1 MLMYHKHL
9 LIIAFA
15 LMAFTAQAETK
26 TVNVETAGT
35 LSTLIKG
42 DDLNV
47 IDLTLTGNI
56 NKADIAF
63 IRQKMKV
70 ETLDLKDAN
79 IVSYSET
86 VGETTIEYPANE
98 FPANVFQKKD
108 NDDAIIP
115 LKKIIFPAT
124 MTSVGSYAF
133 NSSSDSQLETV
144 DFSNCSN
151 LETIKGYAFEF
162 CDKITEIDLSGHAN
176 LKSIGEYGF
185 GQTGAKTI
193 NLEGCSALESI
204 GGRAFYNS
212 YECTVLN
219 LKGCTAL
226 KTIGN
231 RAFLNLSKNS
241 ANKTEGYNLVLDFS
255 TCTSLETIQES
266 GCKSAK
272 AVAFI
277 FPASVKQLQKDAF
290 NLCNNAKYSRYFCK
304 LPELG
309 SSALKSLYKKK
320 CYVLSGNK
328 ADYENAGFTD
338 VEEFDATGIKSI
350 ASSITNGKA
359 YSITGMPYNGTG
371 IRIIGGKKY
380 IK

>member
-1 MLMYHKHL
+1 MKCKHL
-9 LIIAFA
+9 LLIAFS

-26 TVNVETAGT
+26 TIKVETAGT

-63 IRQKMKV
+63 IRQNMKV

-79 IVSYSET
+79 IVAYSET

-98 FPANVFQKKD
+98 FPANVFQKKE

-115 LKKIIFPAT
+115 LKKIIFPAS

-133 NSSSDSQLETV
+133 NSSSQSQLETV

-162 CDKITEIDLSGHAN
+162 CNKITEIDLSGHAN
-176 LKSIGEYGF
+176 LKSIEEYGF

-204 GGRAFYNS
+204 GERAFYQS

-241 ANKTEGYNLVLDFS
+241 SKTKGYNLVLDFS

-266 GCKSAK
+266 GCQSAK

-277 FPASVKQLQKDAF
+277 FPASLKQLQKNAF
-290 NLCNNAKYSRYFCK
+290 NLCTNAQYSRYFCK

-309 SSALKSLYKKK
+309 SGALKSLYKKK
-320 CYVLSGNK
+320 CYVPAGNK

-338 VEEFDATGIKSI
+338 VEEFDATGIKTI
-350 ASSITNGKA
+350 ASSSADGKA
-359 YSITGMPYNGTG
+359 YSITGQPYNGNG

-380 IK
+380 SK

>member
-63 IRQKMKV
+63 IRQNMKV

-79 IVSYSET
+79 IVAYSET
-86 VGETTIEYPANE
+86 VDETTIEYPANE
-98 FPANVFQKKD
+98 FPANVFQKKE

-115 LKKIIFPAT
+115 LKKIIFPAS
-124 MTSVGSYAF
+124 MTSVGSHAF
-133 NSSSDSQLETV
+133 DNSSQSQLETV

-162 CDKITEIDLSGHAN
+162 CYKITEIDLSGHAN
-176 LKSIGEYGF
+176 LKTIEEYGF

-204 GGRAFYNS
+204 GDRAFYQS

-241 ANKTEGYNLVLDFS
+241 AKTDGYNLVLDFS

-266 GCKSAK
+266 GCQSAK

-277 FPASVKQLQKDAF
+277 LPASVKELQKNAF
-290 NLCNNAKYSRYFCK
+290 NLCNNAKYSRYYCK

-338 VEEFDATGIKSI
+338 VEEFGATGIKSI
-350 ASSITNGKA
+350 VSSSANGKA
-359 YSITGMPYNGTG
+359 YSITGLPYNGTG

>member
-1 MLMYHKHL
+1 MKCKHL
-9 LIIAFA
+9 LLIAFS

-26 TVNVETAGT
+26 TIKVETAGT

-63 IRQKMKV
+63 IRQNMKV

-79 IVSYSET
+79 IVAYSET

-98 FPANVFQKKD
+98 FPANVFQKKE

-115 LKKIIFPAT
+115 LKKIIFPAS

-133 NSSSDSQLETV
+133 NSSSQSQLETV

-162 CDKITEIDLSGHAN
+162 CNKITEIDLSGHAN
-176 LKSIGEYGF
+176 LKSIEEYGF

-204 GGRAFYNS
+204 GERAFYQS
-212 YECTVLN
+212 YECTALN

-241 ANKTEGYNLVLDFS
+241 SKTEDYNLVLDFS

-266 GCKSAK
+266 GCQSAK

-277 FPASVKQLQKDAF
+277 LPASVKELQKNAF
-290 NLCNNAKYSRYFCK
+290 YLCTNAQYSRYFCK

-320 CYVLSGNK
+320 CYVLPGNK
-328 ADYENAGFTD
+328 ADYENAGFED

-350 ASSITNGKA
+350 VSSSANGKA
-359 YSITGMPYNGTG
+359 YSITGLPYNGNG

-380 IK
+380 SK

>member
-1 MLMYHKHL
+1 MKCKHL
-9 LIIAFA
+9 LLIAFS

-26 TVNVETAGT
+26 TIKVETAGT
-35 LSTLIKG
+35 LSTLIQG

-63 IRQKMKV
+63 IRQNMKV

-79 IVSYSET
+79 IVAYSET

-115 LKKIIFPAT
+115 LKKIIFPAS
-124 MTSVGSYAF
+124 MTAVGQYAF
-133 NSSSDSQLETV
+133 NSSSDSHLETV

-162 CDKITEIDLSGHAN
+162 CNKITEIDLSGHAN
-176 LKSIGEYGF
+176 LKSIEEYGF

-204 GGRAFYNS
+204 GERAFYQS
-212 YECTVLN
+212 YECTALN

-241 ANKTEGYNLVLDFS
+241 SKTEGYNLVLDFS
-255 TCTSLETIQES
+255 PCTSLETIQES
-266 GCKSAK
+266 GCQSAK

-277 FPASVKQLQKDAF
+277 LPASVKELQKNAF
-290 NLCNNAKYSRYFCK
+290 YLCTNAQYSRYFCK

-320 CYVLSGNK
+320 CYVLPGSK
-328 ADYENAGFTD
+328 ADYENAGFED

-350 ASSITNGKA
+350 ASSSATGKA
-359 YSITGMPYNGTG
+359 YSITGLPYNGNG

-380 IK
+380 SK

>member
-1 MLMYHKHL
+1 MLMKCKHL

-15 LMAFTAQAETK
+15 LMAFTAKAETK

-42 DDLNV
+42 NDLNV
-47 IDLTLTGNI
+47 TDLTLTGNI

-63 IRQKMKV
+63 IRQNMKV

-79 IVSYSET
+79 IVAYSET

-108 NDDAIIP
+108 NDDTIIP
-115 LKKIIFPAT
+115 LKKIIFPAS

-133 NSSSDSQLETV
+133 NSSSQSQLETV

-162 CDKITEIDLSGHAN
+162 CNKITEIDLSGHAN
-176 LKSIGEYGF
+176 LKSIEEYGF

-204 GGRAFYNS
+204 GERAFYQS
-212 YECTVLN
+212 YECTALN

-241 ANKTEGYNLVLDFS
+241 AKTEGYNLVLDFS
-255 TCTSLETIQES
+255 PCTSLETIQES
-266 GCKSAK
+266 GCQSAK

-277 FPASVKQLQKDAF
+277 LPASVKELQKNAF
-290 NLCNNAKYSRYFCK
+290 YLCTNAQYSRYFCK

-320 CYVLSGNK
+320 CYVLPGNK
-328 ADYENAGFTD
+328 ADYENAGFED

-350 ASSITNGKA
+350 ASSSANGKA
-359 YSITGMPYNGTG
+359 YSITGLPYNGNG

-380 IK
+380 SK

>member
-1 MLMYHKHL
+1 MKCKHL
-9 LIIAFA
+9 LLIAFS
-15 LMAFTAQAETK
+15 LMVFTAQAETK
-26 TVNVETAGT
+26 TIKVETAGT

-63 IRQKMKV
+63 IRQNMKV

-79 IVSYSET
+79 IVAYSET

-115 LKKIIFPAT
+115 LKKIIFPAS
-124 MTSVGSYAF
+124 MTAVGQYAF

-162 CDKITEIDLSGHAN
+162 CNKITEIDLSGHAN
-176 LKSIGEYGF
+176 LKSIEEYGF

-204 GGRAFYNS
+204 GERAFYQS
-212 YECTVLN
+212 YECTALN

-241 ANKTEGYNLVLDFS
+241 SKTAGYNLVLDFS
-255 TCTSLETIQES
+255 PCTSLETIQES
-266 GCKSAK
+266 GCQSAK

-277 FPASVKQLQKDAF
+277 LPASVKELQKNAF
-290 NLCNNAKYSRYFCK
+290 YLCTNAQYSRYFCK

-320 CYVLSGNK
+320 CYVLPGNK
-328 ADYENAGFTD
+328 ADYENAGFED

-350 ASSITNGKA
+350 ASSSATGKA
-359 YSITGMPYNGTG
+359 YSITGQPYNGNG

-380 IK
+380 SK

>member
-1 MLMYHKHL
+1 MKCKHL
-9 LIIAFA
+9 LLIAFS
-15 LMAFTAQAETK
+15 LMAFTAHAETK
-26 TVNVETAGT
+26 TIKVETAGT

-63 IRQKMKV
+63 IRQNMKV

-79 IVSYSET
+79 IVAYSEK

-115 LKKIIFPAT
+115 LKKIIFPAS

-133 NSSSDSQLETV
+133 NSSSQSQLETV

-162 CDKITEIDLSGHAN
+162 CNKITEIDLSGHAN
-176 LKSIGEYGF
+176 LKSIEEYGF

-204 GGRAFYNS
+204 GERAFYQS
-212 YECTVLN
+212 YECTALN

-241 ANKTEGYNLVLDFS
+241 SKTEDYNLVLDFS
-255 TCTSLETIQES
+255 PCTSLETIQES
-266 GCKSAK
+266 GCQSAK

-277 FPASVKQLQKDAF
+277 LPASVKELQKNAF
-290 NLCNNAKYSRYFCK
+290 YLCTNAQYSRYFCK

-320 CYVLSGNK
+320 CYVLPGNK
-328 ADYENAGFTD
+328 ADYENAGFED

-350 ASSITNGKA
+350 ASSSATGKA
-359 YSITGMPYNGTG
+359 YSITGQPYNGNG

-380 IK
+380 SK

>member
-1 MLMYHKHL
+1 MKCKHL
-9 LIIAFA
+9 LLIAFS
-15 LMAFTAQAETK
+15 LMAFTAHAETK
-26 TVNVETAGT
+26 TIKVETAGT
-35 LSTLIKG
+35 LSTLIQG

-63 IRQKMKV
+63 IRQNMKV

-79 IVSYSET
+79 IVAYSET

-115 LKKIIFPAT
+115 LKKIIFPAS

-133 NSSSDSQLETV
+133 NSSSQSQLETV

-162 CDKITEIDLSGHAN
+162 CNKITEIDLSGHAN
-176 LKSIGEYGF
+176 LKSIEEYGF

-204 GGRAFYNS
+204 GERAFYQS
-212 YECTVLN
+212 YECTALN

-241 ANKTEGYNLVLDFS
+241 SKTEDYNLVLDFS
-255 TCTSLETIQES
+255 PCTSLETIQES
-266 GCKSAK
+266 GCQSAK

-277 FPASVKQLQKDAF
+277 LPASVKELQKNAF
-290 NLCNNAKYSRYFCK
+290 YLCTNAQYSRYFCK

-320 CYVLSGNK
+320 CYVLPGNK
-328 ADYENAGFTD
+328 ADYENAGFED

-350 ASSITNGKA
+350 ASSSATGKA
-359 YSITGMPYNGTG
+359 YSITGLPYNGNG

-380 IK
+380 SK

>member
-1 MLMYHKHL
+1 MKCKHL
-9 LIIAFA
+9 LLIAFS

-26 TVNVETAGT
+26 TIKVETAGT

-63 IRQKMKV
+63 IRQNMKV

-79 IVSYSET
+79 IVAYSET

-98 FPANVFQKKD
+98 FPANVFQKKE

-115 LKKIIFPAT
+115 LKKIIFPAS
-124 MTSVGSYAF
+124 MTSVGSHAF
-133 NSSSDSQLETV
+133 DNSSQSQLETV

-162 CDKITEIDLSGHAN
+162 CYKITEIDLSGHAN
-176 LKSIGEYGF
+176 LKSIEEYGF

-204 GGRAFYNS
+204 GERAFYQS
-212 YECTVLN
+212 YECTALN

-241 ANKTEGYNLVLDFS
+241 SKTEGYNLVLDFS

-266 GCKSAK
+266 GCQSAK

-277 FPASVKQLQKDAF
+277 LPASVKQLQKNAF
-290 NLCNNAKYSRYFCK
+290 NLCTNAQYSRYFCK

-320 CYVLSGNK
+320 CYVLPGNK
-328 ADYENAGFTD
+328 ADYENAGFED

-350 ASSITNGKA
+350 ASSSATGKA
-359 YSITGMPYNGTG
+359 YSITGQPYNGNG

-380 IK
+380 SK

>member
-1 MLMYHKHL
+1 MKCKHL
-9 LIIAFA
+9 LLIAFS

-26 TVNVETAGT
+26 TIKVETAGT
-35 LSTLIKG
+35 LSTLIQG

-63 IRQKMKV
+63 IRQNMKV

-79 IVSYSET
+79 IVAYSET

-115 LKKIIFPAT
+115 LKKIIFPAS
-124 MTSVGSYAF
+124 MTAVGQYAF

-151 LETIKGYAFEF
+151 LETIKDYAFEF
-162 CDKITEIDLSGHAN
+162 CYKITEIDLSGHAN
-176 LKSIGEYGF
+176 LKTIEEYGF

-204 GGRAFYNS
+204 GERAFYQS
-212 YECTVLN
+212 YECTALN

-241 ANKTEGYNLVLDFS
+241 SKTEDYNLVLDFS
-255 TCTSLETIQES
+255 PCTSLETIQES
-266 GCKSAK
+266 GCQSAK

-277 FPASVKQLQKDAF
+277 LPASVKELQKNAF
-290 NLCNNAKYSRYFCK
+290 YLCTNAQYSRYFCK

-309 SSALKSLYKKK
+309 SSALKSLYKMK
-320 CYVLSGNK
+320 CYVPASCK
-328 ADYENAGFTD
+328 ADYENAGFED

-350 ASSITNGKA
+350 ASSSANGKA
-359 YSITGMPYNGTG
+359 YSITGQPYNGNG

-380 IK
+380 SK

>member
-1 MLMYHKHL
+1 MKCKHL
-9 LIIAFA
+9 LLIAFS
-15 LMAFTAQAETK
+15 LMAFTAHAETK
-26 TVNVETAGT
+26 TIKVETAGT

-63 IRQKMKV
+63 IRQNMKV

-79 IVSYSET
+79 IVAYSET
-86 VGETTIEYPANE
+86 EGETTIEYPANE
-98 FPANVFQKKD
+98 FPANVFQMKE

-115 LKKIIFPAT
+115 LKKIIFPVS
-124 MTSVGSYAF
+124 MTSVGSHAF
-133 NSSSDSQLETV
+133 DNSSQSQLETV

-162 CDKITEIDLSGHAN
+162 CYKITEIDLSGHAN
-176 LKSIGEYGF
+176 LKTIEEYGF

-204 GGRAFYNS
+204 GERAFYQS
-212 YECTVLN
+212 YECTALN

-241 ANKTEGYNLVLDFS
+241 SKTAGYNLVLDFS

-266 GCKSAK
+266 GCQSAK

-277 FPASVKQLQKDAF
+277 LPASVKQLQKNAF
-290 NLCNNAKYSRYFCK
+290 YLCTNAQYSRYFCK

-320 CYVLSGNK
+320 CYVLPGNK

-350 ASSITNGKA
+350 ASSFANGKA
-359 YSITGMPYNGTG
+359 YSITGQPYNGNG

-380 IK
+380 SK

>member
-1 MLMYHKHL
+1 MKCKHL
-9 LIIAFA
+9 LLIAFS
-15 LMAFTAQAETK
+15 LMAFTAHAETK
-26 TVNVETAGT
+26 TIKVETAGT

-63 IRQKMKV
+63 IRQNMKV

-79 IVSYSET
+79 IVAYSET
-86 VGETTIEYPANE
+86 VGETTIDYPANE

-115 LKKIIFPAT
+115 LKKIIFPAS

-133 NSSSDSQLETV
+133 NSSSQSQLETV

-162 CDKITEIDLSGHAN
+162 CNKITEIDLSGHAN
-176 LKSIGEYGF
+176 LKSIEEYGF

-204 GGRAFYNS
+204 GERAFYQS
-212 YECTVLN
+212 YECTALN

-241 ANKTEGYNLVLDFS
+241 SKTEDYNLVLDFS
-255 TCTSLETIQES
+255 PCTSLETIQES
-266 GCKSAK
+266 GCQSAK

-277 FPASVKQLQKDAF
+277 LPASVKELQKNAF
-290 NLCNNAKYSRYFCK
+290 YLCTNAQYSRYFCK

-320 CYVLSGNK
+320 CYVLPGNK
-328 ADYENAGFTD
+328 ADYENAGFED

-350 ASSITNGKA
+350 ASSSANGKA
-359 YSITGMPYNGTG
+359 YSITGLPYNGNG

-380 IK
+380 SK

>member
-1 MLMYHKHL
+1 MLMKCKHL

-133 NSSSDSQLETV
+133 NSSSKSQLETV
-144 DFSNCSN
+144 DFSHCSN
-151 LETIKGYAFEF
+151 LETIKDYAFEF

-176 LKSIGEYGF
+176 LKTIEEYGF

-193 NLEGCSALESI
+193 NLEGCSALEYI
-204 GGRAFYNS
+204 GDRAFYQS
-212 YECTVLN
+212 YECTALN

-241 ANKTEGYNLVLDFS
+241 AKTEGYNLVLDFS
-255 TCTSLETIQES
+255 TCTSLETIQEC
-266 GCKSAK
+266 GCQYAK

-277 FPASVKQLQKDAF
+277 FPASVKQLQKNAF
-290 NLCNNAKYSRYFCK
+290 NLCTNAQYSRYFCK

-309 SSALKSLYKKK
+309 KGALNSLYKKK
-320 CYVLSGNK
+320 CYVLAGCK

-359 YSITGMPYNGTG
+359 YSITGLPYNGTG

>member
-1 MLMYHKHL
+1 MKCKHL
-9 LIIAFA
+9 LLIAFS
-15 LMAFTAQAETK
+15 LMVFTAHAETK
-26 TVNVETAGT
+26 TIKVETAGT

-63 IRQKMKV
+63 IRQNMKV

-79 IVSYSET
+79 IVAYSET

-108 NDDAIIP
+108 NDNTIIP
-115 LKKIIFPAT
+115 LKKIIFPAS

-133 NSSSDSQLETV
+133 NSSSQSQLETV

-162 CDKITEIDLSGHAN
+162 CNKITEIDLSGHAN
-176 LKSIGEYGF
+176 LKSIEEYGF

-204 GGRAFYNS
+204 GERAFYQS
-212 YECTVLN
+212 YECTALN

-241 ANKTEGYNLVLDFS
+241 SKTEDYNLVLDFS
-255 TCTSLETIQES
+255 PCTSLETICES
-266 GCKSAK
+266 GCQSAK

-277 FPASVKQLQKDAF
+277 LPASVKELQKNAF
-290 NLCNNAKYSRYFCK
+290 YLCTNAQYSRYFCK

-309 SSALKSLYKKK
+309 SSALKSLYKKQ
-320 CYVLSGNK
+320 CYVLPGNK
-328 ADYENAGFTD
+328 ADYENAGFED

-350 ASSITNGKA
+350 ASSSATGKA
-359 YSITGMPYNGTG
+359 YSITGQPYNGNG

-380 IK
+380 SK

>member
-1 MLMYHKHL
+1 MKCKHL
-9 LIIAFA
+9 LLIAFS

-26 TVNVETAGT
+26 TIKVETAGT

-63 IRQKMKV
+63 IRQNMKV

-79 IVSYSET
+79 IVAYSET

-98 FPANVFQKKD
+98 FPANVFQKKE

-115 LKKIIFPAT
+115 LKKIIFPAS

-133 NSSSDSQLETV
+133 NSSSQSQLETV

-162 CDKITEIDLSGHAN
+162 CNKITEIDLSGHAN
-176 LKSIGEYGF
+176 LKSIEEYGF

-204 GGRAFYNS
+204 GERAFYQS

-241 ANKTEGYNLVLDFS
+241 SKTKGNNLVLDFS
-255 TCTSLETIQES
+255 PCTSLETIQES
-266 GCKSAK
+266 GCQSAK

-277 FPASVKQLQKDAF
+277 FPASLKQLQKNAF
-290 NLCNNAKYSRYFCK
+290 NLCTNAQYSRYFCK

-309 SSALKSLYKKK
+309 SGALKSLYKKK
-320 CYVLSGNK
+320 CYVPAGNK
-328 ADYENAGFTD
+328 VDYENAGFTD

-350 ASSITNGKA
+350 ASSIANGKA
-359 YSITGMPYNGTG
+359 YSITGQPYNGNG

-380 IK
+380 SK

>member
-1 MLMYHKHL
+1 MKCKHL
-9 LIIAFA
+9 LLIAFS
-15 LMAFTAQAETK
+15 LMVFTAQAETK
-26 TVNVETAGT
+26 TIKVETAGT

-63 IRQKMKV
+63 IRQNMKV

-79 IVSYSET
+79 IVAYSET

-115 LKKIIFPAT
+115 LKKIIFPAS
-124 MTSVGSYAF
+124 MTAVGQYAF
-133 NSSSDSQLETV
+133 NSSSQSQLETV

-162 CDKITEIDLSGHAN
+162 CNKITEIDLSGHAN
-176 LKSIGEYGF
+176 LKSIEEYSF

-204 GGRAFYNS
+204 GERAFYQS
-212 YECTVLN
+212 YECTALN
-219 LKGCTAL
+219 LKGCIAL

-231 RAFLNLSKNS
+231 RAFLNLSKYTFN
-241 ANKTEGYNLVLDFS
+241 TEGYNLVLDFS

-266 GCKSAK
+266 GCQSAK

-277 FPASVKQLQKDAF
+277 LPASVKQLQKNAF
-290 NLCNNAKYSRYFCK
+290 NLCTNAQYSRYFCQ

-309 SSALKSLYKKK
+309 SGALKSLYNKK
-320 CYVLSGNK
+320 CYVPAGNK
-328 ADYENAGFTD
+328 ADYENAGFED

-350 ASSITNGKA
+350 ASSTADGKA
-359 YSITGMPYNGTG
+359 YSITGQPYNGNG
-371 IRIIGGKKY
+371 IRIVGGKKY
-380 IK
+380 SK

>member
-1 MLMYHKHL
+1 MKCKHL
-9 LIIAFA
+9 LLIAFS
-15 LMAFTAQAETK
+15 LMAFTAHAETK
-26 TVNVETAGT
+26 TIKVETAGT

-63 IRQKMKV
+63 IRQNMKV

-79 IVSYSET
+79 IVAYSET

-98 FPANVFQKKD
+98 FPANVFQKKE

-115 LKKIIFPAT
+115 LKKIIFPAS

-133 NSSSDSQLETV
+133 NSSSQSQLETV
-144 DFSNCSN
+144 DFSNCYN
-151 LETIKGYAFEF
+151 LETIKDYAFEF
-162 CDKITEIDLSGHAN
+162 CNKITEIDLSGHAN

-185 GQTGAKTI
+185 GQTGAKSI

-204 GGRAFYNS
+204 GERAFYQS
-212 YECTVLN
+212 YECTALN

-241 ANKTEGYNLVLDFS
+241 SKTAGYNLVLDFS

-266 GCKSAK
+266 GCQSAK

-277 FPASVKQLQKDAF
+277 LPASVKQLQKNAF
-290 NLCNNAKYSRYFCK
+290 YLCTNAQYSRYFCK

-309 SSALKSLYKKK
+309 SGALKSLYKKK
-320 CYVLSGNK
+320 CYVPAGNK

-350 ASSITNGKA
+350 ASSIANGKA
-359 YSITGMPYNGTG
+359 YSITGQPYNGNG

-380 IK
+380 SK

>member
-1 MLMYHKHL
+1 MKCKHL
-9 LIIAFA
+9 LLIAFS

-26 TVNVETAGT
+26 TIKVETAGT

-63 IRQKMKV
+63 IRHSMKV

-79 IVSYSET
+79 IVAYSET

-98 FPANVFQKKD
+98 FPANVFQMKE

-115 LKKIIFPAT
+115 LKKIIFPVS
-124 MTSVGSYAF
+124 MTSVGSHAF
-133 NSSSDSQLETV
+133 DNSSQSQLETV

-162 CDKITEIDLSGHAN
+162 CYKITEIDLSGHAN
-176 LKSIGEYGF
+176 LKTIEEYGF

-204 GGRAFYNS
+204 GDRAFYQS
-212 YECTVLN
+212 YECTALN

-241 ANKTEGYNLVLDFS
+241 SKTEGYNLVLDFS
-255 TCTSLETIQES
+255 SCTSLETILES
-266 GCKSAK
+266 GCQSAK

-277 FPASVKQLQKDAF
+277 LPASVKELQKNAF
-290 NLCNNAKYSRYFCK
+290 NLCTNAQYSRYFCK

-320 CYVLSGNK
+320 CYVLPGNK

-338 VEEFDATGIKSI
+338 VEEFVATGIKSI
-350 ASSITNGKA
+350 ASSIANGKA
-359 YSITGMPYNGTG
+359 YSITGQPYNGTG

-380 IK
+380 SK

>member
-1 MLMYHKHL
+1 MKCKHL
-9 LIIAFA
+9 LLIAFS

-26 TVNVETAGT
+26 TIKVETAGT
-35 LSTLIKG
+35 LSTLIQG

-63 IRQKMKV
+63 IRQNMKV

-79 IVSYSET
+79 IVAYSET

-115 LKKIIFPAT
+115 LKKIIFPAS

-133 NSSSDSQLETV
+133 NSSSQSQLETV

-162 CDKITEIDLSGHAN
+162 CNKITEIDLSGHAN
-176 LKSIGEYGF
+176 LKSIEEYGF

-204 GGRAFYNS
+204 GERAFYQS
-212 YECTVLN
+212 YECTALN

-241 ANKTEGYNLVLDFS
+241 AKTEGYNLVLDFS
-255 TCTSLETIQES
+255 PCTSLETIQES
-266 GCKSAK
+266 GCQSAK

-277 FPASVKQLQKDAF
+277 LPASVKELQKNAF
-290 NLCNNAKYSRYFCK
+290 YLCTNAQYSRYFCK

-320 CYVLSGNK
+320 CYVLPGNK
-328 ADYENAGFTD
+328 ADYENAGFED

-350 ASSITNGKA
+350 ASSSATGKA
-359 YSITGMPYNGTG
+359 YSITGQPYNGNG

-380 IK
+380 SK

>member
-1 MLMYHKHL
+1 MKCKHL
-9 LIIAFA
+9 LLIAFS
-15 LMAFTAQAETK
+15 LMAFTAHAETETIK
-26 TVNVETAGT
+26 VETAGT

-63 IRQKMKV
+63 IRQNMKV

-79 IVSYSET
+79 IMAYSET
-86 VGETTIEYPANE
+86 VGETTTEYPANE
-98 FPANVFQKKD
+98 FPANVFQKKEND
-108 NDDAIIP
+108 NAIIP

-124 MTSVGSYAF
+124 MTSVGSHAF
-133 NSSSDSQLETV
+133 YNSSQSQLETV
-144 DFSNCSN
+144 DFSHCSN
-151 LETIKGYAFEF
+151 LETIKGNAFEF
-162 CDKITEIDLSGHAN
+162 CNKITEIDLSGHAN

-185 GQTGAKTI
+185 EQTGAKTI

-204 GGRAFYNS
+204 GERAFSQS
-212 YECTVLN
+212 YECTALN

-241 ANKTEGYNLVLDFS
+241 AKTEGYNLVLDFS
-255 TCTSLETIQES
+255 PCTSLETICES
-266 GCKSAK
+266 GCQSAK

-277 FPASVKQLQKDAF
+277 LPASVKQLQEKAF
-290 NLCNNAKYSRYFCK
+290 NLCSNAQYSRYFCK

-309 SSALKSLYKKK
+309 SGALKSLYKKK
-320 CYVLSGNK
+320 CYVPAGNK

-350 ASSITNGKA
+350 ASSFANGKA
-359 YSITGMPYNGTG
+359 YSITGQPYNGNG

-380 IK
+380 SK

>member
-1 MLMYHKHL
+1 
-9 LIIAFA
+9 
-15 LMAFTAQAETK
+15 
-26 TVNVETAGT
+26 
-35 LSTLIKG
+35 
-42 DDLNV
+42 
-47 IDLTLTGNI
+47 
-56 NKADIAF
+56 
-63 IRQKMKV
+63 
-70 ETLDLKDAN
+70 
-79 IVSYSET
+79 
-86 VGETTIEYPANE
+86 
-98 FPANVFQKKD
+98 
-108 NDDAIIP
+108 
-115 LKKIIFPAT
+115 

-133 NSSSDSQLETV
+133 NSSSQSQLETV

-151 LETIKGYAFEF
+151 LETIKGNAFEF
-162 CDKITEIDLSGHAN
+162 CYKITEIDLSGHAN

-204 GGRAFYNS
+204 GERAFSQS
-212 YECTVLN
+212 YECTALN

-241 ANKTEGYNLVLDFS
+241 AKTEGYNLVLDFS
-255 TCTSLETIQES
+255 PCTSLETIQES
-266 GCKSAK
+266 GCQSAK

-277 FPASVKQLQKDAF
+277 LPASVKQLQKNAF
-290 NLCNNAKYSRYFCK
+290 NLCTNAQYSRYFCK

-309 SSALKSLYKKK
+309 SGALNSLYKKK

-338 VEEFDATGIKSI
+338 VKEFGATGIKSI
-350 ASSITNGKA
+350 VSSSANGKA
-359 YSITGMPYNGTG
+359 YSITGLPYNGTG

>member
-1 MLMYHKHL
+1 MKCKHL
-9 LIIAFA
+9 LLIAFS

-26 TVNVETAGT
+26 TIKVETAGT

-63 IRQKMKV
+63 IRQNMKV

-79 IVSYSET
+79 IVAYSET

-115 LKKIIFPAT
+115 LKKIIFPAS
-124 MTSVGSYAF
+124 MTAVGQYAF

-162 CDKITEIDLSGHAN
+162 CNKITEIDLSGHAN
-176 LKSIGEYGF
+176 LKSIEEYGF

-204 GGRAFYNS
+204 GERAFYQS
-212 YECTVLN
+212 YECTALN

-241 ANKTEGYNLVLDFS
+241 SNTEGYNLVLDFS
-255 TCTSLETIQES
+255 PCTSLETIQES
-266 GCKSAK
+266 GCQSAK

-277 FPASVKQLQKDAF
+277 LPASVNELQKNAF
-290 NLCNNAKYSRYFCK
+290 YLCTNAQYSRYFCK

-309 SSALKSLYKKK
+309 SSALKSLYKMK
-320 CYVLSGNK
+320 CYVLPGNK
-328 ADYENAGFTD
+328 ADYENAGFED
-338 VEEFDATGIKSI
+338 VEEFDATGIKFI
-350 ASSITNGKA
+350 ASSSATGKA
-359 YSITGMPYNGTG
+359 YSITGLPYNGNG

-380 IK
+380 SK

>member
-1 MLMYHKHL
+1 MLMKCKHL

-15 LMAFTAQAETK
+15 LMAFTAKAETK

-42 DDLNV
+42 NDLNV
-47 IDLTLTGNI
+47 TDLTLTGNI

-79 IVSYSET
+79 IVAYSET

-98 FPANVFQKKD
+98 FPANVFQKKE

-115 LKKIIFPAT
+115 LKKIIFPAS
-124 MTSVGSYAF
+124 MTSVGSHAF
-133 NSSSDSQLETV
+133 DNSSQSQLETV

-151 LETIKGYAFEF
+151 LETIKDYGFEF
-162 CDKITEIDLSGHAN
+162 CYKITEIDLSGHAN
-176 LKSIGEYGF
+176 LKSIEEYGF

-204 GGRAFYNS
+204 GERAFYQS
-212 YECTVLN
+212 YECTALN

-241 ANKTEGYNLVLDFS
+241 SKTEDYNLVLDFS
-255 TCTSLETIQES
+255 PCTSLETIQES
-266 GCKSAK
+266 GCQSAK

-277 FPASVKQLQKDAF
+277 LPASVKELQKNAF
-290 NLCNNAKYSRYFCK
+290 YLCTNAQYSRYFCK

-320 CYVLSGNK
+320 CYVLPGNK
-328 ADYENAGFTD
+328 ADYENAGFED

-350 ASSITNGKA
+350 ASSSATGKA
-359 YSITGMPYNGTG
+359 YSITGQPYNGNG

-380 IK
+380 SK

>member
-1 MLMYHKHL
+1 MKCKHL
-9 LIIAFA
+9 LLIAFS
-15 LMAFTAQAETK
+15 LMVFTAQAETK
-26 TVNVETAGT
+26 TIKVETAGT
-35 LSTLIKG
+35 LSTLIQG

-63 IRQKMKV
+63 IRQNMKV

-79 IVSYSET
+79 IVAYSET

-108 NDDAIIP
+108 NDDTIIP
-115 LKKIIFPAT
+115 LKKIIFPAS

-133 NSSSDSQLETV
+133 NSSSQSQLETV

-162 CDKITEIDLSGHAN
+162 CNKITEIDLSGHAN
-176 LKSIGEYGF
+176 LKSIEEYGF

-204 GGRAFYNS
+204 GERAFYQS
-212 YECTVLN
+212 YECTALN

-241 ANKTEGYNLVLDFS
+241 AKTEDYNLVLDFRP
-255 TCTSLETIQES
+255 CTSLETIQES
-266 GCKSAK
+266 GCQSAK

-277 FPASVKQLQKDAF
+277 LPASVKELQKNAF
-290 NLCNNAKYSRYFCK
+290 YLCTNAQYSRYFCK

-309 SSALKSLYKKK
+309 SSALKSLYKKQ
-320 CYVLSGNK
+320 CYVLPGNK
-328 ADYENAGFTD
+328 ADYENAGFED

-350 ASSITNGKA
+350 ASSSANGKA
-359 YSITGMPYNGTG
+359 YSITGQPYNGNG

-380 IK
+380 SK

>member
-1 MLMYHKHL
+1 MLMKCKLL

-15 LMAFTAQAETK
+15 LMAFTAKAETK

-79 IVSYSET
+79 IVAYSET
-86 VGETTIEYPANE
+86 VSKTTIEYPANE
-98 FPANVFQKKD
+98 FPANVFQKKEND
-108 NDDAIIP
+108 NAIIP
-115 LKKIIFPAT
+115 LKKIIFPAS

-151 LETIKGYAFEF
+151 LETIKDYAFEF

-204 GGRAFYNS
+204 GERAFYQS
-212 YECTVLN
+212 YECTALN

-241 ANKTEGYNLVLDFS
+241 AKTEGYNLVLDFS

-266 GCKSAK
+266 GCQSAK

-277 FPASVKQLQKDAF
+277 LPASVKQLQKNAF
-290 NLCNNAKYSRYFCK
+290 NLCTNAKYSRYFCK

-309 SSALKSLYKKK
+309 KDALNSLYKKK
-320 CYVLSGNK
+320 CYVLPGNK

-338 VEEFDATGIKSI
+338 VEEFVATGIKSI
-350 ASSITNGKA
+350 ASSIANGKA
-359 YSITGMPYNGTG
+359 YSITGQPYNGTG

-380 IK
+380 SK

>member
-1 MLMYHKHL
+1 MKCKHL
-9 LIIAFA
+9 LLIAFS
-15 LMAFTAQAETK
+15 LMVYTAQAETK
-26 TVNVETAGT
+26 TIKVETAGT
-35 LSTLIKG
+35 LSTLIQG

-63 IRQKMKV
+63 IRQNMKV

-79 IVSYSET
+79 IVAYSET

-98 FPANVFQKKD
+98 FPANVFQKKE

-115 LKKIIFPAT
+115 LKKIIFPAS

-133 NSSSDSQLETV
+133 NSSSQSQLETV

-162 CDKITEIDLSGHAN
+162 CNKITEIDLSGHAN
-176 LKSIGEYGF
+176 LKSIEEYGF

-204 GGRAFYNS
+204 GERAFYQS
-212 YECTVLN
+212 YECTALN

-241 ANKTEGYNLVLDFS
+241 FKTAGYNLVLDFS
-255 TCTSLETIQES
+255 PCTSLETIQES
-266 GCKSAK
+266 GCQSAK

-277 FPASVKQLQKDAF
+277 LPASVKELQKNAF
-290 NLCNNAKYSRYFCK
+290 YLCTNAQYSRYFCK

-320 CYVLSGNK
+320 CYVLPGNK
-328 ADYENAGFTD
+328 ADYENAGFED

-350 ASSITNGKA
+350 ASSSATGKA
-359 YSITGMPYNGTG
+359 YSITGLPYNGNG

-380 IK
+380 SK

>member
-1 MLMYHKHL
+1 MLMYFKHL

-15 LMAFTAQAETK
+15 LMAFTAKAETK

-47 IDLTLTGNI
+47 TDLTLTGNI

-63 IRQKMKV
+63 IRQNMKV

-79 IVSYSET
+79 IVAYSET

-133 NSSSDSQLETV
+133 NSSSKSQLETV
-144 DFSNCSN
+144 DFSHCSN

-241 ANKTEGYNLVLDFS
+241 AKPKDYNLVLDFS

-266 GCKSAK
+266 GCQSAK

-277 FPASVKQLQKDAF
+277 LPASVKQLQKNAF
-290 NLCNNAKYSRYFCK
+290 NLCTNAQYSRYYCK

-309 SSALKSLYKKK
+309 SSALKSLYNKK

-350 ASSITNGKA
+350 VSSSANGKA
-359 YSITGMPYNGTG
+359 YSITGLPYNGTG

-380 IK
+380 SK

>member
-1 MLMYHKHL
+1 MLMKCKHL

-79 IVSYSET
+79 IVAYSET

-98 FPANVFQKKD
+98 FPAYVFQKKEND
-108 NDDAIIP
+108 NAIIP

-133 NSSSDSQLETV
+133 DSSDQSQLETV

-151 LETIKGYAFEF
+151 LETIKGNAFEF
-162 CDKITEIDLSGHAN
+162 CYKITEIDLSGHAN
-176 LKSIGEYGF
+176 LKTIEEHGF

-204 GGRAFYNS
+204 GDCAFYQS

-241 ANKTEGYNLVLDFS
+241 AKTEGYNLVLDFS
-255 TCTSLETIQES
+255 PCTSLETIQES
-266 GCKSAK
+266 GCQSAK

-277 FPASVKQLQKDAF
+277 LPASLKQLQKNAF
-290 NLCNNAKYSRYFCK
+290 NLCTNAKYSRYFCK

-309 SSALKSLYKKK
+309 SGALKYLYKKK
-320 CYVLSGNK
+320 CYVLPGNK

-338 VEEFDATGIKSI
+338 VEEFVATGIKSI
-350 ASSITNGKA
+350 ASSIANGKA
-359 YSITGMPYNGTG
+359 YSITGQPYNGTG

-380 IK
+380 SK

>member
-1 MLMYHKHL
+1 MKCKHL
-9 LIIAFA
+9 LLIAFS
-15 LMAFTAQAETK
+15 LMVFTAQAETK
-26 TVNVETAGT
+26 TIKVETAGT
-35 LSTLIKG
+35 LSTLIQG

-63 IRQKMKV
+63 IRQNMKV

-79 IVSYSET
+79 IVAYSET

-115 LKKIIFPAT
+115 LKKIIFPAS

-133 NSSSDSQLETV
+133 NSSSQSQLETV

-162 CDKITEIDLSGHAN
+162 CNKITEIDLSGHAN
-176 LKSIGEYGF
+176 LKSIEEYGF

-204 GGRAFYNS
+204 GERAFYQS
-212 YECTVLN
+212 YECTALN

-241 ANKTEGYNLVLDFS
+241 AKTEGYNLVLDFS

-266 GCKSAK
+266 GCQSAK

-277 FPASVKQLQKDAF
+277 LPASVKELQKNAF
-290 NLCNNAKYSRYFCK
+290 YLCTNAQYSRYFCK

-309 SSALKSLYKKK
+309 SSALKSLYKKQ
-320 CYVLSGNK
+320 CYVLPGNK
-328 ADYENAGFTD
+328 ADYENAGFED

-350 ASSITNGKA
+350 SSSSATGKA
-359 YSITGMPYNGTG
+359 YSITGQPYNGNG

-380 IK
+380 SK

>member
-1 MLMYHKHL
+1 MKCKHL
-9 LIIAFA
+9 LLIAFS

-26 TVNVETAGT
+26 TIKVETAGT

-63 IRQKMKV
+63 IRQNMKV

-79 IVSYSET
+79 IVAYSET

-98 FPANVFQKKD
+98 FPANVFQKKE

-115 LKKIIFPAT
+115 LKKIIFPAS

-133 NSSSDSQLETV
+133 NSSSQSQLETV

-162 CDKITEIDLSGHAN
+162 CNKITEIDLSGHAN
-176 LKSIGEYGF
+176 LKSIEEYGF

-204 GGRAFYNS
+204 GERAFYQS

-241 ANKTEGYNLVLDFS
+241 SKTKGYNLVLDFS

-266 GCKSAK
+266 GCQSAK
-272 AVAFI
+272 AVAFF
-277 FPASVKQLQKDAF
+277 FPASLKQLQKNAF
-290 NLCNNAKYSRYFCK
+290 NLCTNAQYSRYFCK

-309 SSALKSLYKKK
+309 SGALKSLYKKK
-320 CYVLSGNK
+320 CYVPAGNK
-328 ADYENAGFTD
+328 VDYENAGFTD

-350 ASSITNGKA
+350 ASSSANGKA
-359 YSITGMPYNGTG
+359 YSITGQPYNGNG

-380 IK
+380 SK

>member
-1 MLMYHKHL
+1 MKCKHL
-9 LIIAFA
+9 LIIAFS
-15 LMAFTAQAETK
+15 LMAFTAKAETK

-42 DDLNV
+42 SDLNV
-47 IDLTLTGNI
+47 TDLTLTGNI

-63 IRQKMKV
+63 IRQSMKV

-79 IVSYSET
+79 IMAYSET
-86 VGETTIEYPANE
+86 VGETTNEYPVNE
-98 FPANVFQKKD
+98 FPAYVFQKKE

-115 LKKIIFPAT
+115 LKKIVFPAT
-124 MTSVGSYAF
+124 MTAVGQYAF

-144 DFSNCSN
+144 DFSHCSN

-162 CDKITEIDLSGHAN
+162 CNKITEIDLSGHAN

-204 GGRAFYNS
+204 GERAFYQS
-212 YECTVLN
+212 YECTALN

-241 ANKTEGYNLVLDFS
+241 SKTGGYNLVLDFS
-255 TCTSLETIQES
+255 PCTSLETICES
-266 GCKSAK
+266 GCQSAK

-277 FPASVKQLQKDAF
+277 LPASVKELQKNAF
-290 NLCNNAKYSRYFCK
+290 YLCTGAQYSRYFCK

-320 CYVLSGNK
+320 CYVLPGNK

-350 ASSITNGKA
+350 ASSIAKGKA
-359 YSITGMPYNGTG
+359 YSITGQPYNGTG

-380 IK
+380 CK

>member
-1 MLMYHKHL
+1 
-9 LIIAFA
+9 
-15 LMAFTAQAETK
+15 
-26 TVNVETAGT
+26 
-35 LSTLIKG
+35 
-42 DDLNV
+42 
-47 IDLTLTGNI
+47 
-56 NKADIAF
+56 
-63 IRQKMKV
+63 
-70 ETLDLKDAN
+70 
-79 IVSYSET
+79 
-86 VGETTIEYPANE
+86 
-98 FPANVFQKKD
+98 
-108 NDDAIIP
+108 AIIP
-115 LKKIIFPAT
+115 LKKIIFPAS
-124 MTSVGSYAF
+124 MTAVGQYAF

-162 CDKITEIDLSGHAN
+162 CNKITEIDLSGHAN
-176 LKSIGEYGF
+176 LKSIEEYGF

-204 GGRAFYNS
+204 GERAFYQS
-212 YECTVLN
+212 YECTALN

-241 ANKTEGYNLVLDFS
+241 SKTEGYNLVLDFS
-255 TCTSLETIQES
+255 PCTSLETIQES
-266 GCKSAK
+266 GCQSAK

-277 FPASVKQLQKDAF
+277 LPASVKELQKNAF
-290 NLCNNAKYSRYFCK
+290 YLCTNAQYSRYFCK

-320 CYVLSGNK
+320 CYVLPGNK
-328 ADYENAGFTD
+328 ADYENAGFED

-350 ASSITNGKA
+350 ASSSATGKA
-359 YSITGMPYNGTG
+359 YSITGQPYNGNG

-380 IK
+380 SK

>member
-1 MLMYHKHL
+1 MKCKHL
-9 LIIAFA
+9 LLIAFS

-26 TVNVETAGT
+26 TIKVETAGT

-63 IRQKMKV
+63 IRQNMKV

-79 IVSYSET
+79 IVAYSET

-98 FPANVFQKKD
+98 FPANVFQKKE

-115 LKKIIFPAT
+115 LKKIIFPAS

-133 NSSSDSQLETV
+133 NSSSQSQLETV

-176 LKSIGEYGF
+176 LKSIEEYGF

-204 GGRAFYNS
+204 GERAFYQS

-241 ANKTEGYNLVLDFS
+241 SKTEGYNLVLDFS

-266 GCKSAK
+266 GCQSAK

-277 FPASVKQLQKDAF
+277 FPASLKQLQKNAF
-290 NLCNNAKYSRYFCK
+290 NLCSNAQYSRYFCK

-320 CYVLSGNK
+320 CYVPAGNK

-350 ASSITNGKA
+350 ASSSANGKA
-359 YSITGMPYNGTG
+359 YSITGQPYNGTG

-380 IK
+380 SK

>member
-1 MLMYHKHL
+1 MKCKHL
-9 LIIAFA
+9 LLIAFS
-15 LMAFTAQAETK
+15 LMVFTAQAETK
-26 TVNVETAGT
+26 TIKVETAGT
-35 LSTLIKG
+35 LSTLIQG

-63 IRQKMKV
+63 IRQNMKV

-79 IVSYSET
+79 IAAYSET

-98 FPANVFQKKD
+98 FPANVFQKKE

-115 LKKIIFPAT
+115 LKKIIFPAS

-133 NSSSDSQLETV
+133 NSSSQSQLETV

-162 CDKITEIDLSGHAN
+162 CNKITEIDLSGHAN
-176 LKSIGEYGF
+176 LKSIEEYGF

-204 GGRAFYNS
+204 GERAFYQS
-212 YECTVLN
+212 YECTALN

-241 ANKTEGYNLVLDFS
+241 FKTAGYNLVLDFS
-255 TCTSLETIQES
+255 PCTSLETIQES
-266 GCKSAK
+266 GCQSAK

-277 FPASVKQLQKDAF
+277 LPASVNELQKNAF
-290 NLCNNAKYSRYFCK
+290 YLCTNAQYSRYFCK

-320 CYVLSGNK
+320 CYVLPGNK
-328 ADYENAGFTD
+328 ADYENAGFED

-350 ASSITNGKA
+350 ASSSANGKA
-359 YSITGMPYNGTG
+359 YSITGQPYNGNG

-380 IK
+380 NKLH

>member
-1 MLMYHKHL
+1 MKCKHL
-9 LIIAFA
+9 LLIAFS
-15 LMAFTAQAETK
+15 LMVFTAQAETK
-26 TVNVETAGT
+26 TIKVETAGT

-63 IRQKMKV
+63 IRQNMKV

-79 IVSYSET
+79 IVAYSET

-115 LKKIIFPAT
+115 LKKIIFPAS

-133 NSSSDSQLETV
+133 NSSSQSQLETV

-162 CDKITEIDLSGHAN
+162 CNKITEIDLSGHAN
-176 LKSIGEYGF
+176 LKSIEEYGF

-204 GGRAFYNS
+204 GERAFYQS
-212 YECTVLN
+212 YECTALN

-241 ANKTEGYNLVLDFS
+241 SKTAGYNLVLDFS
-255 TCTSLETIQES
+255 PCTSLETIQES
-266 GCKSAK
+266 GCQSAK

-277 FPASVKQLQKDAF
+277 LPASVKELQKNAF
-290 NLCNNAKYSRYFCK
+290 YLCTNAQYSRYFCK

-320 CYVLSGNK
+320 CYVLPGNK
-328 ADYENAGFTD
+328 ADYENAGFED

-350 ASSITNGKA
+350 ASSSANGKA
-359 YSITGMPYNGTG
+359 YSITGQPYNGNG

-380 IK
+380 SK

>member
-1 MLMYHKHL
+1 MKCKHL
-9 LIIAFA
+9 LLIAFS
-15 LMAFTAQAETK
+15 LMAFTAQAATK
-26 TVNVETAGT
+26 TIKVETAGT

-63 IRQKMKV
+63 IRQNMKV

-79 IVSYSET
+79 IVAYSET

-115 LKKIIFPAT
+115 LKKIIFPAS

-133 NSSSDSQLETV
+133 NSSSQSQLETV

-162 CDKITEIDLSGHAN
+162 CNKITEIDLSGHAN
-176 LKSIGEYGF
+176 LKSIEEYGF

-204 GGRAFYNS
+204 GERAFYQS
-212 YECTVLN
+212 YECTALN

-241 ANKTEGYNLVLDFS
+241 SKTEGYNLVLDFS

-266 GCKSAK
+266 GCQSAK

-277 FPASVKQLQKDAF
+277 LPASVKELQKNAF
-290 NLCNNAKYSRYFCK
+290 NLCTNAQYSRYFCK

-320 CYVLSGNK
+320 CYVLPGNK
-328 ADYENAGFTD
+328 ADYENAGFED

-350 ASSITNGKA
+350 ASSSATGKA
-359 YSITGMPYNGTG
+359 YSITGQPYNGNG

-380 IK
+380 SK

>member
-1 MLMYHKHL
+1 MKCKHL
-9 LIIAFA
+9 LLIAFS
-15 LMAFTAQAETK
+15 LMVFTAQAETK
-26 TVNVETAGT
+26 TIKVETAGT

-63 IRQKMKV
+63 IRQNMKV

-79 IVSYSET
+79 IVAYSET

-108 NDDAIIP
+108 NDDTIIP
-115 LKKIIFPAT
+115 LKKIIFPAS
-124 MTSVGSYAF
+124 MTAVGQYAF

-162 CDKITEIDLSGHAN
+162 CNKITEIDLSGHAN
-176 LKSIGEYGF
+176 LKSIEEYGF

-204 GGRAFYNS
+204 GERAFYQS
-212 YECTVLN
+212 YECTALN

-241 ANKTEGYNLVLDFS
+241 SKTAGYNLVLDFS
-255 TCTSLETIQES
+255 PCTSLETIQES
-266 GCKSAK
+266 GCQSAK

-277 FPASVKQLQKDAF
+277 LPASVKELQKNAF
-290 NLCNNAKYSRYFCK
+290 YLCTNAQYSRYFCK

-320 CYVLSGNK
+320 CYVLPGNK
-328 ADYENAGFTD
+328 ADYENAGFED

-350 ASSITNGKA
+350 ASSSATGKA
-359 YSITGMPYNGTG
+359 YSITGQPYNGNG

-380 IK
+380 SK

>member
-1 MLMYHKHL
+1 MKCKHL
-9 LIIAFA
+9 LLIAFS

-26 TVNVETAGT
+26 TIKVETAGT
-35 LSTLIKG
+35 LSTLIQG

-63 IRQKMKV
+63 IRQNMKV

-79 IVSYSET
+79 IVAYSET

-115 LKKIIFPAT
+115 LKKIIFPAS
-124 MTSVGSYAF
+124 MTAVGQYAF

-162 CDKITEIDLSGHAN
+162 CNKITEIDLSGHAN
-176 LKSIGEYGF
+176 LKSIEEYGF

-204 GGRAFYNS
+204 GERAFYQS
-212 YECTVLN
+212 YECTALN

-241 ANKTEGYNLVLDFS
+241 SNTEDYNLVLDFS
-255 TCTSLETIQES
+255 PCTSLETIQES
-266 GCKSAK
+266 GCQSAK

-277 FPASVKQLQKDAF
+277 LPASVKELQKNAF
-290 NLCNNAKYSRYFCK
+290 YLCTNAQYSRYFCK

-309 SSALKSLYKKK
+309 SSALKSLYKKQ
-320 CYVLSGNK
+320 CYVLPGNK
-328 ADYENAGFTD
+328 ADYENAGFED

-350 ASSITNGKA
+350 ASSSATGKA
-359 YSITGMPYNGTG
+359 YSITGQPYNGNG

-380 IK
+380 SK